1 MPDCESVSVLVQ
13 HLPYP
18 HGPSS
23 VSLSNLTPC
32 RVWQSC
38 GSSSRCSAPASWCAA
53 PMLAS
58 SSLIVLGP
66 ETSTHILRS
75 SDATGSVADAWSVRA
90 NSDSSDATGSV
101 SGAWSAQL
109 GGHSPRMR
117 GRQEDPV
124 YCFARLSF
132 VHPCA
137 DARRTTG
144 ITLQACPTFIRCHWR
159 G

>member
-1 MPDCESVSVLVQ
+1 MPDYESVSALVQ

-18 HGPSS
+18 HRPIF
-23 VSLSNLTPC
+23 VSLSTLTPC
-32 RVWQSC
+32 RIWQSC
-38 GSSSRCSAPASWCAA
+38 GLSSRCSAPASWCAA
-53 PMLAS
+53 PKLAS

-101 SGAWSAQL
+101 SGAWSARL

-137 DARRTTG
+137 DARTSQC
-144 ITLQACPTFIRCHWR
+144 IALHACPTFIRCHWR